1 MDKARALRFLS
12 LQALVNREIEV
23 YGQASLELVHQLD
36 ELTDE
41 LTPEEIDYVLEMSK

>member
-23 YGQASLELVHQLD
+23 YGQASVELADQLD
-36 ELTDE
+36 ELTNE
-41 LTPEEIDYVLEMSK
+41 LTNEEIDYIIELK